1 MTKVTPTAVNYAEAL
16 YELNIPL
23 SAVQQAE
30 EIFSGSAA
38 LQKALENPVVSQ
50 REKDALIPRVFP
62 KESVNL
68 LRVLCLHDYSRLLP
82 QVRQAYEDLIRQKN
96 KVLRA
101 TLTCVTPPDAATQ
114 SRLKD
119 FIRKKHHANEVELD
133 IVQDAS
139 LVGGFILSCGGS
151 VYDWSLSGRIQRM
164 KQTLT
169 RR

>member
-1 MTKVTPTAVNYAEAL
+1 MTAMTPTAVNYAEAL
-16 YELNIPL
+16 YQLEIPL
-23 SAVQQAE
+23 SAVQAAE
-30 EIFSGSAA
+30 EIYDSNAQ
-38 LQKALENPVVSQ
+38 LQKALKNPVVPQ
-50 REKDALIPRVFP
+50 REKDALIPRIFP

-68 LRVLCLHDYSRLLP
+68 LRVLCLHGSIDLLS
-82 QVRQAYEDLIRQKN
+82 QVRQAYEELIRQKN

-101 TLTCVTPPDAATQ
+101 TLTCVTPPDEATQ
-114 SRLKD
+114 ARLKD
-119 FIRKKHHANEVELD
+119 FIRKKHHAKEVELD
-133 IVQDAS
+133 IVRDSS

>member
-68 LRVLCLHDYSRLLP
+68 LRVLCLHGYSRLLP

-96 KVLRA
+96 KVLR
-101 TLTCVTPPDAATQ
+101 L
-114 SRLKD
+114 L
-119 FIRKKHHANEVELD
+119 
-133 IVQDAS
+133 
-139 LVGGFILSCGGS
+139 
-151 VYDWSLSGRIQRM
+151 
-164 KQTLT
+164 
-169 RR
+169 